1 MKHSYRPNLRIFKY
15 WTQYEFR
22 VLENMNLG
30 DKEVIVSHFLKRNL
44 ALKGLR
50 TVFLY
55 TVENWLSK
63 SVPKDTEAVTRDVL

>member
-1 MKHSYRPNLRIFKY
+1 
-15 WTQYEFR
+15 
-22 VLENMNLG
+22 MNLG

-55 TVENWLSK
+55 MVENWLSK